1 MSPGPP
7 ASWTSSRMPPSRPPA
22 RDFSCDSMASRI
34 DEAMRLSSR
43 YISTRPTP
51 TSSTCDPNKLTPPG
65 AAGEAGGSAEDGQ
78 RVGLHVR
85 GHVVAIL
92 TAVVLLVEDRR
103 AALPDAAH
111 QARLQQHLRSDP
123 QRLAPGS
130 GHRRPDRPHPLGD
143 ELPLRAEVL
152 PGPIERIGPGRPRP
166 ERQ

>member
-1 MSPGPP
+1 MP
-7 ASWTSSRMPPSRPPA
+7 ASRSPA

-43 YISTRPTP
+43 YISTRPIA
-51 TSSTCDPNKLTPPG
+51 TSSTCDPNMLTSPW

-85 GHVVAIL
+85 GHVDVIL

-103 AALPDAAH
+103 AALPDAVH
-111 QARLQQHLRSDP
+111 QARMQQHLRSDP

-130 GHRRPDRPHPLGD
+130 GHRRPDRP
-143 ELPLRAEVL
+143 
-152 PGPIERIGPGRPRP
+152 
-166 ERQ
+166 